1 MRVIRDLRWLSMAS
15 SLVAAIACDQSADR
29 LTAPANPRLQGS
41 VNAVPAIAG
50 TTLPV
55 ADVEQLYAAVN
66 DVANAG
72 AAIVMEPGTYVLS
85 ATTTGGAARPNA
97 GRLELQPDMSLY
109 GVTGDRSAVV
119 IDARALPTSSFN
131 VSFGRTAPVRIGRGN
146 NTVEWLTVLGPPT
159 AAAGIAAELAGT
171 PTTKIRVAHTL
182 LSGGSRGVDIRNVG
196 APMIGRQ
203 IEAEIIGNELV
214 GPVQVI
220 GMTEGIRVSNFAAA
234 NNGVVAATMS
244 GNRAYGFQIGIIV
257 ANNRSNNASLTVRSS
272 GDRFYEN
279 ALGALIAGGLSQTSG
294 VANGNTVTVEAHGTQ
309 FVDNRADDLG
319 FRPGGVQ
326 VVGGLATTQPNVTS
340 NNVVS
345 MSVWGSKSEGNLE
358 NDFEALG
365 AWMETL
371 AGVAGTGNQ
380 VTIRLHGVSKQIDVL
395 ATASLPLDPGNTN
408 VVTVFR

>member
-1 MRVIRDLRWLSMAS
+1 MPFFRDVRWLCVAS
-15 SLVAAIACDQSADR
+15 SLAAVVACDQG
-29 LTAPANPRLQGS
+29 LTAPRKTEIHRSQGVEAS
-41 VNAVPAIAG
+41 IVG
-50 TTLPV
+50 TTLLV
-55 ADVEQLYAAVN
+55 SDVEQLYAAVN
-66 DVANAG
+66 DAANDGVA
-72 AAIVMEPGTYVLS
+72 ILVEPGTYLLS
-85 ATTTGGAARPNA
+85 ATTAGGTARPNA
-97 GRLELQPDMSLY
+97 GRLELQPNMSLY

-119 IDARALPTSSFN
+119 IDARDLPMSSFN
-131 VSFGRTAPVRIGRGN
+131 VSFGRTGPVRVGRGS
-146 NTVEWLTVLGPPT
+146 NTVEWLTILGPPS

-171 PTTKIRVAHTL
+171 PTTKIRVAHTF
-182 LSGGSRGVDIRNVG
+182 LSGGSRGVDVRNVG
-196 APMIGRQ
+196 ASMIGRQ
-203 IEAEIIGNELV
+203 IEAEIIDNELV

-220 GMTEGIRVSNFAAA
+220 GMTEGIRISNFAAA
-234 NNGVVAATMS
+234 NNGVVVATMS
-244 GNRAYGFQIGIIV
+244 GNRAYGYQIGIIV

-279 ALGALIAGGLSQTSG
+279 ALGALIAGGLSQTTG

-380 VTIRLHGVSKQIDVL
+380 VTIRLHGVSKLIDVL
-395 ATASLPLDPGNTN
+395 AMASLPLDPGNTN